1 MREKLFNRANRES
14 RYTAARNAPKARAEN
29 SSIFFRMV
37 ICGICG
43 DRGILGRANRGSFTC
58 LYRKFE
64 KNLSP
69 SKPLGAQ
76 LALQSR
82 GDDERNYDSI
92 GNRMHRE
99 VKRAS
104 RNFSNRAEGP
114 RPPAWNSGAV
124 SAAISFQRVFLQDVP
139 AASPGNSC
147 ARPALTRVRGERGT

>member
-114 RPPAWNSGAV
+114 RPPRGIVARFPQLSLSNECSCKT
-124 SAAISFQRVFLQDVP
+124 FQQLPR
-139 AASPGNSC
+139 GIH
-147 ARPALTRVRGERGT
+147 ARDLR